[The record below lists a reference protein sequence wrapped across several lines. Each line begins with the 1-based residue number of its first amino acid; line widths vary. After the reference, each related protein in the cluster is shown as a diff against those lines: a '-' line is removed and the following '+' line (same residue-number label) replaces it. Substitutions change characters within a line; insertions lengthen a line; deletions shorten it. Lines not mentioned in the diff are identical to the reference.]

1 MFLLKLVNTKVVYLR
16 KCFIL
21 HSIPYMLRSENL
33 IKEKENYMEVT
44 LHLETFTVKA
54 GIFLRSYRLRDNN

>member
-1 MFLLKLVNTKVVYLR
+1 
-16 KCFIL
+16 
-21 HSIPYMLRSENL
+21 MLRSENL